1 LSTQAPSTFDEHV
14 CGIVDEFLQTVVV
27 VDDRAL
33 DSRSTAE
40 ALADEEGGAESAPGR
55 ARGVQ
60 SGLIEPTEREEHGF
74 DPKVV
79 TDAFAQ
85 QGLVCSLLSPD
96 PEEESLDETF
106 VRVARR
112 ADLVVMDWVLNRDE
126 GRKTLK
132 LIQEILASD
141 ERRRLRTIAV
151 YTGQTD
157 LRKVAKE
164 LAETIDAAYPD
175 LALELYDDGLAMTK
189 GPVRAA
195 VFAKEHV
202 GPLGDELEGR
212 RVAFAALPVRLR
224 SEFATLTTGLIT
236 GVALAALAA
245 LRDDTHRVLNALSPQ
260 LDPAYLGH
268 RAALP
273 DPDEAKGQVASL
285 VAAELR
291 SVIED
296 NQIEQHVAL
305 PILSLWLRDAKRNS
319 MKFGESIDANK
330 RLSLAQVEAM
340 LEHGLGTDA
349 GLNTVSEINYSLS
362 YFRKTVKQQATKVFV
377 ADAGEAAASD
387 AEFAHRMMMRTVYS
401 APPRT
406 LQLGTIVHSD
416 GVYRLCVQP
425 LCDSVRLAGVTPF
438 PFLPLVAVTPS
449 DKADFVAAD
458 HSQSGWVY
466 LKLSGNP
473 SNLDMISFDPTPDA
487 SVLAASEDDVH
498 SFTDTGG
505 VAHRW
510 ICELKPDFAQ
520 RAAFELA
527 QQFSRI
533 AVDEAETFRLS
544 R

>member
-1 LSTQAPSTFDEHV
+1 MSAQTASTFDEHI
-14 CGIVDEFLQTVVV
+14 CGIVDKFLQTVVV

-33 DSRSTAE
+33 DSQGAVELSADDEGNAE
-40 ALADEEGGAESAPGR
+40 VAPGR

-60 SGLIEPTEREEHGF
+60 SGLVEPTQPEEHGF

-85 QGLVCSLLSPD
+85 HGLVCCLLSPD
-96 PEEESLDETF
+96 PEEEGLDETF

-126 GRKTLK
+126 GRKTLQ
-132 LIQEILASD
+132 LIQEILATD

-175 LALELYDDGLAMTK
+175 VELELYDDGLAMTK

-202 GPLGDELEGR
+202 GPLGNELEGR
-212 RVAFAALPVRLR
+212 RVAFAALPERLR
-224 SEFATLTTGLIT
+224 TEFATLTTGLIT

-245 LRDDTHRVLNALSPQ
+245 LRDDTHRVLKALGPE

-273 DPDEAKGQVASL
+273 DPNEAKGQVASL

-296 NQIEQHVAL
+296 NNVEQNVAL
-305 PILSLWLRDAKRNS
+305 DILSLWLKDAKRDNA
-319 MKFGESIDANK
+319 KFGELIDPNK
-330 RLSLAQVEAM
+330 HLSLPQVEAM
-340 LEHGLGTDA
+340 LEQGLGTDA
-349 GLNTVSEINYSLS
+349 GVKVVAEINHSLT
-362 YFRKTVKQQATKVFV
+362 YFRDKVKRQATKVF
-377 ADAGEAAASD
+377 ATDAEAADASD

-401 APPRT
+401 APPRM
-406 LQLGTIVHSD
+406 LQLGTVLHSD

-425 LCDSVRLAGVTPF
+425 LCDSVRLKEATPF
-438 PFLPLVAVTPS
+438 PFLPLLAVTPS
-449 DKADFVAAD
+449 DKADFVVGD
-458 HSQSGWVY
+458 HSQRGWVY
-466 LKLSGNP
+466 LKASGNP
-473 SNLDMISFDPTPDA
+473 SDLDMISFDPAPAA
-487 SVLAASEDDVH
+487 SVFATSQDDVH
-498 SFTDTGG
+498 SFTDIGG
-505 VAHRW
+505 VVHRW